1 MNPEVYFQETAVL
14 YNGFSYMTNELAYGD
29 VNIFRRKVILTHPCE
44 IYKTGH
50 LPRGTDIP
58 LGPLKKTGVL

>member
-1 MNPEVYFQETAVL
+1 
-14 YNGFSYMTNELAYGD
+14 MTNELAYGD